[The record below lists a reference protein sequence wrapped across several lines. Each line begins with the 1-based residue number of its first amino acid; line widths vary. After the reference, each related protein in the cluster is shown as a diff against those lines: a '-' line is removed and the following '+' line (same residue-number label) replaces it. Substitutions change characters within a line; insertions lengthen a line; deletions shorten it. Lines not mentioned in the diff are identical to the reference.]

1 VADTTYATT
10 DDLREILDI
19 PESDGKPTALLQ
31 RYLNAAA
38 EVIDAQTRGSLEG
51 YEAFSASASETRYF
65 DDIISNNGAI
75 DIDDAVTVTALT
87 RGGVTIASTDYYTY
101 PYNRGNGPITQ
112 LRLLSSALVSNPVY
126 QMLGRSYN
134 FPYKGVGVKAMAVTG
149 TWGYCTAGTEATRN
163 QGSHAASGG
172 FDVPQ
177 DLHAIE
183 RGGAG
188 HQRPVQVPDRRC
200 ADANRKVHNER
211 CRILLAS
218 KYPLFRS
225 SRRRA

>member
-149 TWGYCTAGTEATRN
+149 TWGYCTAALRPPEIKEATLL
-163 QGSHAASGG
+163 QAASMYRKTYMPSSEVAQAIRDPFKFLIDDVQMLIGRFITSDVG
-172 FDVPQ
+172 F
-177 DLHAIE
+177 
-183 RGGAG
+183 
-188 HQRPVQVPDRRC
+188 
-200 ADANRKVHNER
+200 
-211 CRILLAS
+211 S
-218 KYPLFRS
+218 
-225 SRRRA
+225 